1 MYYFTDTQAGRRLNL
16 PTPGN
21 DRRKTM
27 TDNSDNRGDSSRKP
41 YIAPFLDL
49 VPEIEDTVFVAAT
62 AAIMGAV
69 RIGAHSS
76 IWHQVTVRGDNNY
89 ILIGTNTNIQDNS
102 CVHIDGR
109 RYPTVIGNDVT
120 IGHSAII
127 HACEIGDGGFVGMGA
142 IVMDGAVIEPGGML
156 AAGAMLTPGK
166 RIPSGELWAG
176 RPAKKCA
183 TSVMTKS
190 CSTRNQR
197 RITWKSRASPA
208 WHGRSPLRRPHEN
221 TAPATARLASRP
233 RPEKLPFVA
242 DTNLPHDRCHNEVDK
257 PSWFLSLLADKFS
270 WGSAPTPDR
279 TGPAEALPI
288 GVTDMQLND
297 PTLLRVDSY
306 INGSW
311 IAGSKRLPW
320 PTPPLAR

>member
-1 MYYFTDTQAGRRLNL
+1 M
-16 PTPGN
+16 
-21 DRRKTM
+21 M
-27 TDNSDNRGDSSRKP
+27 TDNSYNRGDSDKKP

-89 ILIGTNTNIQDNS
+89 ILIGANTNIQDNS
-102 CVHIDGR
+102 CVHIDSR
-109 RYPTVIGNDVT
+109 TYPTIIGNDVT

-176 RPAKKCA
+176 RPAKKMRDL
-183 TSVMTKS
+183 SEDEKQFNQKS
-190 CSTRNQR
+190 AAHYVEVARAHRLGTAGAPFAAHMKTR
-197 RITWKSRASPA
+197 
-208 WHGRSPLRRPHEN
+208 PLP
-221 TAPATARLASRP
+221 P
-233 RPEKLPFVA
+233 R
-242 DTNLPHDRCHNEVDK
+242 D
-257 PSWFLSLLADKFS
+257 
-270 WGSAPTPDR
+270 
-279 TGPAEALPI
+279 
-288 GVTDMQLND
+288 
-297 PTLLRVDSY
+297 
-306 INGSW
+306 
-311 IAGSKRLPW
+311 
-320 PTPPLAR
+320 